1 MAMAFIAR
9 SGTVHD
15 IAGSPNGT
23 RNNECSVGQGS
34 LSSTTRASVRRT
46 SIPRKNARAS
56 RFLQNS
62 NSEKQPAPLLL
73 QSSADTTYLC
83 ILIDK
88 VSHMNACRL
97 WSTRSARIERCLSLP
112 CCALDSAREICT
124 VSFSSCW
131 FRYPRFHFVESFK
144 EACDALWIC
153 LDPSSRVLFQLPQSS
168 SSNDRLQ
175 GFC

>member
-1 MAMAFIAR
+1 MAFIAT

-23 RNNECSVGQGS
+23 RNYGCSVGQGN

-62 NSEKQPAPLLL
+62 NSEKQPARLSL

-88 VSHMNACRL
+88 VSHINACRL
-97 WSTRSARIERCLSLP
+97 WSTRSARIEQCLSLP
-112 CCALDSAREICT
+112 CCALDSVREICT
-124 VSFSSCW
+124 VFFSSCW

-144 EACDALWIC
+144 EARDTPPIC
-153 LDPSSRVLFQLPQSS
+153 LDSSSRDLFQLPQS

-175 GFC
+175 GFG